1 MFAFRPG
8 NPNPETLGPFKADG
22 VGRTCL
28 HSPQK
33 QKIAEF
39 SKKAH
44 APIRSGTNSFRH
56 DERSSSAV
64 GHLTKPNKP
73 VKLKQLFGALALA
86 ALALPAAADHHKK
99 AKESQKDIVETA
111 VEAGQ
116 WEIAM
121 TREEESDRLA
131 AIQER
136 GVTVTELTDEQ
147 YQSFVDATESVYEK
161 WAPRIGED
169 LVNAA
174 QAAIDAR

>member
-1 MFAFRPG
+1 VFDVARIDQVGQAYLTLWNYMNDPLIFAV
-8 NPNPETLGPFKADG
+8 NQQVWQSLSEEQQTLL
-22 VGRTCL
+22 R
-28 HSPQK
+28 
-33 QKIAEF
+33 
-39 SKKAH
+39 
-44 APIRSGTNSFRH
+44 
-56 DERSSSAV
+56 
-64 GHLTKPNKP
+64 
-73 VKLKQLFGALALA
+73 
-86 ALALPAAADHHKK
+86 
-99 AKESQKDIVETA
+99 ETA
-111 VEAGQ
+111 TQAGE